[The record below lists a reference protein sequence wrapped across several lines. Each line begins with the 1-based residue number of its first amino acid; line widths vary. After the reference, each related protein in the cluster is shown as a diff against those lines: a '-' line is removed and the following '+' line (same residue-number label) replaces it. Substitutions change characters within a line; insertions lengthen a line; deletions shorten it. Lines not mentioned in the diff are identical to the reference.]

1 MNNGKNF
8 FDMDVS
14 KAFAG
19 FTFPG
24 FDAESFLASQRK
36 NLEAFTQA
44 NQLAVEG
51 VQALARRQVEI
62 IRQTMEE
69 ASAALREV
77 TAPGAPDEKLAK
89 NAEFAK
95 TAFEKGLAAARE
107 LGDLVAKTNQD
118 TFAVINKRVTE
129 GFEEIRD
136 YAAKRTVRAA

>member
-1 MNNGKNF
+1 MNNGKSF

-19 FTFPG
+19 LTFPG
-24 FDAESFLASQRK
+24 FDVESFLASQRK

-62 IRQTMEE
+62 IRQTLEE

-77 TAPGAPDEKLAK
+77 TAPGAPDEKLVK

-95 TAFEKGLAAARE
+95 SAFEKGLAASRE
-107 LGDLVAKTNQD
+107 LADLVAKTNHD
-118 TFAVINKRVTE
+118 AFEVINKRVTE

-136 YAAKRTVRAA
+136 YAAKRTVRSA